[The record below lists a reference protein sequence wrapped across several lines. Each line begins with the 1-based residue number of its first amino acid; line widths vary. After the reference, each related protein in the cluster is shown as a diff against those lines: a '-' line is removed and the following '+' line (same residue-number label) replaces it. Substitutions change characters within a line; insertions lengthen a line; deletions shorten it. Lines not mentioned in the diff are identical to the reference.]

1 MRWRVAVTQRI
12 DRIAQM
18 LSCPIK
24 GEEMRR
30 AITESRKKDL
40 AHPSDDE
47 VSDVETERKQ
57 SEDDVLLKECHTE
70 NDGS

>member
-1 MRWRVAVTQRI
+1 MQRI

-30 AITESRKKDL
+30 AITESRKDPLPTSEADDDL
-40 AHPSDDE
+40 EELGAAIEPIQAPAGGKSKKR
-47 VSDVETERKQ
+47 S
-57 SEDDVLLKECHTE
+57 
-70 NDGS
+70 

>member
-1 MRWRVAVTQRI
+1 MQRI

-40 AHPSDDE
+40 AHPSDDG
-47 VSDVETERKQ
+47 VSDVETEQKQ
-57 SEDDVLLKECHTE
+57 SEDDILKEYHTE
-70 NDGS
+70 NDAS

>member
-1 MRWRVAVTQRI
+1 MQRI

-30 AITESRKKDL
+30 AITESRKKTWL
-40 AHPSDDE
+40 
-47 VSDVETERKQ
+47 TRRMM
-57 SEDDVLLKECHTE
+57 
-70 NDGS
+70 G

>member
-1 MRWRVAVTQRI
+1 MQRI

-30 AITESRKKDL
+30 AITESRKDPLPTSEADDDL
-40 AHPSDDE
+40 DE
-47 VSDVETERKQ
+47 LGAAIEPIQAPAGGKSKKR
-57 SEDDVLLKECHTE
+57 S
-70 NDGS
+70 